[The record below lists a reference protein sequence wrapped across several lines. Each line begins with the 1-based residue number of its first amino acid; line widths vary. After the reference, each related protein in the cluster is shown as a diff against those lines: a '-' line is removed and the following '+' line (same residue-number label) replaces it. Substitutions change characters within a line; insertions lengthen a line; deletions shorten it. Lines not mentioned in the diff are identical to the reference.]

1 MKKQLDES
9 ATKIIIDGKKR
20 SAFKSIIGK
29 PKKEDIHVH
38 SINLLYEAFVIVS
51 GKYEADFYKK
61 ATHTIT
67 VNSNVG
73 EVVFGDVI
81 LSKKKKSELSKFF
94 TNPRNKNKID
104 IKLEEHIF
112 IKEESELSFDHHGK
126 EIKFPFKLD
135 PKQMENY
142 PKSILKENEKNIK
155 RPDIT
160 YDGLVNKLKV
170 KLKKPIESEVRD
182 LNEKFKINKIK
193 EVYVPIYEARVIGP
207 KKKVGILRIDAIRK
221 KLL

>member
-1 MKKQLDES
+1 MVDE
-9 ATKIIIDGKKR
+9 KKR
-20 SAFKSIIGK
+20 NAFKSIIGK

-38 SINLLYEAFVIVS
+38 SIKLLYEAFVIVS

-61 ATHTIT
+61 ATHAIN
-67 VNSNVG
+67 VKSNVR
-73 EVVFGDVI
+73 EIVIGDVI
-81 LSKKKKSELSKFF
+81 LSKKKKSEFAKFF

-104 IKLEEHIF
+104 IILEEHVF
-112 IKEESELSFDHHGK
+112 IKEENELSFDHHGK
-126 EIKFPFKLD
+126 EIKFPFKLG
-135 PKQMENY
+135 PKLIENY

-160 YDGLVNKLKV
+160 YDGLVNKLKM

-182 LNEKFKINKIK
+182 LNEKFDINKIK

-221 KLL
+221 KIL